1 MTTIVNVSNGDECDI
16 YCGRPSKWGNQFR
29 IGMLYQGRKL
39 SRADAIAAHRD
50 WFLYSTD
57 GYKLQQDIEELRDL
71 RLGCHCAPLDC
82 HCQTYVDFLSTK
94 PRLVAGVAPSGARIP
109 LRRLRH

>member
-1 MTTIVNVSNGDECDI
+1 MTSVVNVSNGEECDI

-29 IGMLYQGRKL
+29 IGMMHQGQKL
-39 SRADAIAAHRD
+39 SRAGAVEAHRD
-50 WFLYSTD
+50 WFLYSAD
-57 GYKLQQDIEELRDL
+57 GHELQQDIEELRDQ
-71 RLGCHCAPLDC
+71 RLGCHCVPLLC

-94 PRLVAGVAPSGARIP
+94 PRPPVNVTPSRARIP